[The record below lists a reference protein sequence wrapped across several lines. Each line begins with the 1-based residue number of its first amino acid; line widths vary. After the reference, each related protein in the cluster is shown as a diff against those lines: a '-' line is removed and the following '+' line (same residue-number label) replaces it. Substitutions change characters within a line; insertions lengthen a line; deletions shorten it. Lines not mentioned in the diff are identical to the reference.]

1 VVTFTAM
8 TTIINQ
14 LPFPMVSV
22 ATIGLL
28 AAAVL
33 TLLLG
38 WHALRRL
45 FDIPRVPRPAGM
57 YVTLG
62 ALWIALVTFGAMSAG
77 TMVLLRDHQRVDA
90 RTPLADVRC
99 EAVSPGHVR
108 AEVRTSPSAAP
119 EHYDFA
125 GDTCIVGVRQV
136 ELRRAIGLLGVRVL
150 SRIESV
156 GPVRRPVANPEWK
169 SRRVVDLVARR
180 TEAISVAVPAD
191 AQVHSVLASS
201 LHGPTLAQNAI

>member
-1 VVTFTAM
+1 MAM

-14 LPFPMVSV
+14 LPFRMVSV
-22 ATIGLL
+22 TTIGLL

-38 WHALRRL
+38 WHGLRRL

-77 TMVLLRDHQRVDA
+77 TMVLLRDHQRVGA

-99 EAVSPGHVR
+99 EAVS
-108 AEVRTSPSAAP
+108 
-119 EHYDFA
+119 
-125 GDTCIVGVRQV
+125 
-136 ELRRAIGLLGVRVL
+136 
-150 SRIESV
+150 
-156 GPVRRPVANPEWK
+156 
-169 SRRVVDLVARR
+169 
-180 TEAISVAVPAD
+180 
-191 AQVHSVLASS
+191 
-201 LHGPTLAQNAI
+201 